1 MWGQVVLTNDL
12 DCVILVAERESVMSE
27 MTVVGRVAK
36 GMGLD
41 FVHIN
46 ERNKGSSVTR
56 YHLYRG
62 DKILLDT
69 IVLED
74 VKKYLEKI

>member
-1 MWGQVVLTNDL
+1 MTNDL

-41 FVHIN
+41 FVQIN
-46 ERNKGSSVTR
+46 ERNKGVSVTR
-56 YHLYRG
+56 YHLYKD
-62 DKILLDT
+62 DKILLNT

>member
-1 MWGQVVLTNDL
+1 MVLTNDL

-27 MTVVGRVAK
+27 MTVVGRVANS
-36 GMGLD
+36 MGLD

-46 ERNKGSSVTR
+46 ERNKGASVTR